1 MSKYPQDMLDFV
13 KNEIQGTSVKDMVT
27 LINDRYGAGTITYLK
42 LKAYLNNHKLHT
54 GRDTRFKK
62 GQEAHNKGK
71 PFIAGGRSAETQF
84 KKGHKPH
91 NYKPV
96 GTIIYDKDGYKII
109 KVSDEGRQRDKWCFL
124 HRHNWEKEHG
134 EIPQGHIVIFLDGN
148 KENCSLDNL
157 ALIDRK
163 ENIVMTRQRL
173 RTSDAELTKT
183 GLALAKLSLTVRERR
198 GSSGRTNIK

>member
-157 ALIDRK
+157 ALISRK
-163 ENIVMTRQRL
+163 ENLVMMREKL
-173 RTSDAELTKT
+173 RTSDTELTKT
-183 GLALAKLSLTVRERR
+183 GLAIAKLSLAIRKKKRR
-198 GSSGRTNIK
+198 IICRKD

>member
-157 ALIDRK
+157 TLISRK
-163 ENIVMTRQRL
+163 ENLVMMRKKL
-173 RTSDAELTKT
+173 RTSDTELTKT
-183 GLALAKLSLTVRERR
+183 GLAIAKLSLAIRKRKGE
-198 GSSGRTNIK
+198 

>member
-1 MSKYPQDMLDFV
+1 MSKYPQDMFEFV
-13 KNEIQGTSVKDMVT
+13 KINIQGTSIKDMVS

-42 LKAYLNNHKLHT
+42 LKSYLCNHKLHT

-62 GQEAHNKGK
+62 GQETHNKGK

-124 HRHNWEKEHG
+124 HRYNWEKAHG
-134 EIPQGHIVIFLDGN
+134 AIPQGHMVIFLDGN

-157 ALIDRK
+157 AVIDRG
-163 ENIVMTRQRL
+163 ENIVMMKKRL
-173 RTSDAELTKT
+173 RTSNAELTKAGIAVT
-183 GLALAKLSLTVRERR
+183 KLSLALKKRKE
-198 GSSGRTNIK
+198 